1 MEKSKQILGLDL
13 GNRHIGVAL
22 LNLESKVAIPLSAIP
37 NNRQL
42 YKTLEQLVK
51 EYRIDKIVAGLPLT
65 LTGSESP
72 QTGLA
77 RVLAQK
83 ISDHLQIAV
92 ELQDERLTSRQATNM
107 LQGEHNHP
115 PHHQDSVAAQ
125 LILESWLNQQ

>member
-1 MEKSKQILGLDL
+1 M
-13 GNRHIGVAL
+13 
-22 LNLESKVAIPLSAIP
+22 ESKVAVPLPAIP

-42 YKTLEQLVK
+42 FKVLSKLVD
-51 EYRIDKIVAGLPLT
+51 EYRIDMIVAGLPLT

-72 QTGLA
+72 QTGSA

-83 ISDHLQIAV
+83 IASQLQIPV